1 MDYIVDSLTMNSWP
15 TDYNS
20 TLNRAH
26 LTHDFPYK
34 ASHSFLALR
43 KARQHL
49 STRLGTIHFKD
60 EATNKNVRNIA

>member
-20 TLNRAH
+20 CLNRAR

-34 ASHSFLALR
+34 AGHSFLALR
-43 KARQHL
+43 KARQHF
-49 STRLGTIHFKD
+49 SSRLGTIYFKD
-60 EATNKNVRNIA
+60 EATNKNVRNVA

>member
-26 LTHDFPYK
+26 LTHDFTYK